1 MLAIRHSEDQH
12 SRRPCRHSLL
22 GAHEGMVSTRGGNA
36 VLAIPKTQSTFQY
49 AFASQMSVFFY
60 RTDRMPFPDGCHQ
73 PSAKLNLVG
82 LYS

>member
-1 MLAIRHSEDQH
+1 MLAIRHSEDQP
-12 SRRPCRHSLL
+12 SRRPCRRSLF
-22 GAHEGMVSTRGGNA
+22 TRGGNA

-49 AFASQMSVFFY
+49 AFAFQMSVFSH

-73 PSAKLNLVG
+73 PSAKLGLVG